1 MIKKCVRCG
10 AEFEARSPNAK
21 YCLDCRVDV
30 QCEHQK
36 RYRRKHPEV
45 YREHSRRWRTE
56 HLDYYREYSRRWRKE
71 HPEQAREHSRRSRE
85 RQKLKLI
92 REILSAAKE
101 LTDRD

>member
-30 QCEHQK
+30 QCEQK
-36 RYRRKHPEV
+36 RRWYKEHLD
-45 YREHSRRWRTE
+45 YHREHSRRWRTE

-71 HPEQAREHSRRSRE
+71 HPEQEKASRIRSAFR
-85 RQKLKLI
+85 LLI
-92 REILSAAKE
+92 REGIIDGEKV
-101 LTDRD
+101 LTDPTE

>member
-30 QCEHQK
+30 HHEH
-36 RYRRKHPEV
+36 H
-45 YREHSRRWRTE
+45 REHSRRWRTE
-56 HLDYYREYSRRWRKE
+56 HLDYHREYSRRWRKE

-101 LTDRD
+101 LADHD